1 MRLRELSESNNLVTV
16 NRRLNPKLW
25 DGDQLRPE
33 VADKLRA
40 IAKAFEEFI
49 GVDIKVIDYTIT
61 GSNANYTW
69 TAHSD
74 LDLHLIIPGKAS
86 DEEREL
92 FSAKKGLWSEQRNIT
107 IKGLPVECYVQGE
120 DEPHHSTGVYSIAR
134 GEWVVEPKKVKPR
147 IDDSAIE
154 AKKDALLRMS
164 ENALL
169 SKDLVKLRAAKEKIS
184 QMRKAGLER
193 AGEWSVEN
201 LVFKIMRNLGI
212 IDQIAERI
220 EELEDAEL
228 SLEQVDILEAPGD
241 GAGEVQRRI
250 VFSKENPPG
259 MQDLFRQFVQILS
272 RPDNKMNPNALV
284 DYYNRMYGLNKSLKD
299 YRNFSMNNDY
309 ARNLFLNAIVKAPN

>member
-1 MRLRELSESNNLVTV
+1 MRLRELQESTQFVTV
-16 NRRLNPKLW
+16 NKTLNPKLW
-25 DGDQLRPE
+25 SDGQLKPK
-33 VADKLRA
+33 VAEKLRA
-40 IAKAFEEFI
+40 IAQAFEEFI

-92 FSAKKGLWSEQRNIT
+92 FSAKKSLWSEQRDIT

-120 DEPHHSTGVYSIAR
+120 DEPHHSTGVYSIVR
-134 GEWVVEPKKVKPR
+134 SEWVVEPKKVKPKL
-147 IDDSAIE
+147 DDAAIE
-154 AKKDALLRMS
+154 AKKDAVLRMA

-169 SKDLVKLRAAKEKIS
+169 SKDLVKLRSVKDKIT

-201 LVFKIMRNLGI
+201 IVFKILRNLGI
-212 IDQIAERI
+212 IDQISDKI
-220 EELEDAEL
+220 QELEDSEL

-241 GAGEVQRRI
+241 GAGEVEKRI

-259 MQDLFRQFVQILS
+259 MQDLFRHFIQVLS
-272 RPDNKMNPNALV
+272 RPDNKMNPNALI
-284 DYYNRMYGLNKSLKD
+284 DYLNKSYGLNKTLRD

-309 ARNLFLNAIVKAPN
+309 SRNLFLNVIVKAPD